1 MSQFIPGFTRTGS
14 VLLALA
20 LFSSCLSVSKMSH
33 KELSQAW
40 DDCVA
45 TNMLG
50 LQCAEV
56 RQEAERRQN
65 NAHARR
71 QEQWKVEEALAAERA
86 AERERE
92 VARTLRL
99 PAAGRS
105 DAALER
111 AMLEAWLHD
120 DPDGRNMTGLHAV
133 IVSRNFETIKH
144 PLSGVILGRRWE
156 GVVAIRRANG
166 ECFIAMNLFEQE
178 FDGRNYTNVDATD
191 FAAAPVPGSAKLE
204 HRIECGNVAE

>member
-1 MSQFIPGFTRTGS
+1 MPQTFHISARAG
-14 VLLALA
+14 VLLVALA
-20 LFSSCLSVSKMSH
+20 LFPGCVSVGQMSD
-33 KELSQAW
+33 KELTQAW
-40 DDCVA
+40 KDCAA
-45 TNMLG
+45 TNMIG
-50 LQCAEV
+50 LHCAEV

-65 NAHARR
+65 AAHAERR
-71 QEQWKVEEALAAERA
+71 EQRKVEEALEAQRA

-99 PAAGRS
+99 PAAGQS
-105 DAALER
+105 DKVLER
-111 AMLEAWLHD
+111 AMLEAWLND
-120 DPDGRNMTGLHAV
+120 DPGGARMTGLRAV

-178 FDGRNYTNVDATD
+178 FDGREYTRVDATE